1 MDLLLPHQQ
10 RLCIQ
15 LPDRINR
22 NDSVSDDRDGESDG
36 NDRRN
41 DGSDACY

>member
-15 LPDRINR
+15 LPDRISR
-22 NDSVSDDRDGESDG
+22 NDSDSDDGESDG